1 MYWTNLL
8 VSRSPLRQFLVSIV
22 NWFIIM
28 YQINFLGEGVPII
41 RTLQLLYSILIVCIH
56 KLQLPLARMIRKSI
70 YISCCSLTRHSF
82 IYLCCLTCFRI
93 RNGRWLKNLSCHHLH
108 KSPERMMCH
117 CLQREKPNLSGQVV
131 CHPHQPRKRRVH
143 QPVLMVCTGRYSAV
157 NPI

>member
-1 MYWTNLL
+1 
-8 VSRSPLRQFLVSIV
+8 
-22 NWFIIM
+22 M

-56 KLQLPLARMIRKSI
+56 KLQLPLARLIRKSI
-70 YISCCSLTRHSF
+70 QISCCSLTRHPF
-82 IYLCCLTCFRI
+82 IYLGCLTCCRI